1 MKKKLISV
9 LLLALMC
16 LPLSVSAAE
25 TKTTTT
31 LKFVDVKANSEEYDA
46 VLYLFEKE
54 IMNGKSKTQ
63 FCPQDNL
70 KREEFAKI
78 LTKAFDLKEKS
89 SSLVYGDVAD
99 DEWYASFAKAAGASG
114 LMIGVSEDRFG
125 VGMELSRQDLAV
137 VLKRFLDK
145 NEVPLKSDNVIIY
158 ADNNEISDY
167 AKEAVSV
174 LSSSGIIKGKENN
187 MWHPKENITRAD
199 AAVAVYNAL
208 KEERK
213 HLDSLGLYGGEKQY
227 YEPYDVST
235 DDRIAESMPVPF
247 DANLWPTQEFASI
260 DFESDDYGVLKKESG
275 FDVGVTIGDG
285 LGFDGSRGLKM
296 DLGAAE
302 TILPTFTFTTKP
314 GELDTGDFLVITAK
328 VKIENSSVIKE
339 TKLRPLCKPMVTV
352 WDDEGNYLTESD
364 KPYYNKDTDGWEDF
378 QAVKMI
384 PEKANDENPPEYFKL
399 GISAY
404 GRSFEK
410 GTAYFDDIKVG
421 IVRFEPMSTV
431 LMTPNYKGIIKGENG
446 VGDIALRA
454 YINDKSNFYNHSNLK
469 YTAQI
474 TDNDHNVLLKTESD
488 VIADAMDV
496 YFSSATLPMGGDYY
510 LESILTYKDTG
521 EVLQNQEWTLHKRE
535 ADFTTVVDFDKYGRV
550 VHNGVPKLPISVYGS
565 SNYTEEAKDVI
576 DAGCFDILNNNGFQW
591 YTFYN
596 DEAQKM
602 VKDLEENDVS
612 IVAVLGNTSMAST
625 TGEVTKR
632 ATTQLARRGLTEK
645 KVNNLKDLPNL
656 FAYYN
661 FDEQNGQR
669 FGREF
674 AWMRKIVENLDLDHP
689 TICAIDK
696 TLDNYPGIYASTS
709 DFLGYDSY
717 PITGNEN
724 QTISSVTKKLE
735 QGKKANPNRPYY
747 YIIQG
752 FYYDTRVGDLR
763 APTETEFR
771 NMAYQGVI
779 AGACM
784 LDMYSLT
791 ALEKRPDPTATKEEL
806 WERYTKVFKEIN
818 SFEPII
824 LSTLPAPYYKLEGD
838 GEWIKTMAKR
848 YNGKSYL
855 FAVNVDTE
863 KQSAK
868 IYLDDVETIK
878 GLYSGKTYQ
887 SDKDGWFEI
896 DLEKYETEV
905 FEFEQADYKSSHAE
919 LKRFGLSECVMIDS
933 EEEVPT
939 FIVSADKTEVEY
951 NAAISDFA
959 KLYINGK
966 EKEVTGKIDISGLSE
981 MTIKVASEDGRF
993 DTERTYKIE
1002 KK

>member
-1 MKKKLISV
+1 MKKKIISV

-16 LPLSVSAAE
+16 FSLPVTAAE
-25 TKTTTT
+25 SKATTA
-31 LKFVDVKANSEEYDA
+31 LKFVDVQVDSKEYDA
-46 VLYLFEKE
+46 VVYLFQKE

-63 FCPQDNL
+63 FCPEDNL

-78 LTKAFDLKEKS
+78 LTKAFELKEKS
-89 SSLVYGDVAD
+89 SSLIYSDVAND
-99 DEWYASFAKAAGASG
+99 AWYASFAKTAGASG
-114 LMIGVSEDRFG
+114 LMIGISEDVFG
-125 VGMELSRQDLAV
+125 VGQELSRQDLAV

-145 NEVPLKSDNVIIY
+145 NEVPLISESVTIY

-167 AKEAVSV
+167 AKEAVAILASN
-174 LSSSGIIKGKENN
+174 GIMDGKENN
-187 MWHPKENITRAD
+187 MWHPKQNITRAD
-199 AAVAVYNAL
+199 AAIAVYNAL
-208 KEERK
+208 KKERE

-227 YEPYDVST
+227 YEPYNISV

-247 DANLWPTQEFASI
+247 DANLWPTQEFVSI
-260 DFESDDYGVLKKESG
+260 DFESEDYGDLKKESG
-275 FDVGVTIGDG
+275 FDVGVTIGDEI
-285 LGFDGSRGLKM
+285 GFNGTRGLKL

-302 TILPTFTFTTKP
+302 MILPTFTFTTKP
-314 GELDTGDFLVITAK
+314 GELNTGDFLVITAK
-328 VKIENSSVIKE
+328 VKIENSSVIKD

-352 WDDEGNYLTESD
+352 WDDKGNYLTESD
-364 KPYYNKDTDGWEDF
+364 KPYYNKDTNGWEDF

-384 PEKANDENPPEYFKL
+384 PEKANDENIPEYFKL

-431 LMTPNYKGIIKGENG
+431 LMTPNYKGIIKGEG
-446 VGDIALRA
+446 GIGDIALRA
-454 YINDKSNFYNHSNLK
+454 YINDKSNFYDHSNLK

-488 VIADAMDV
+488 VIADSMDV
-496 YFSSATLPMGGDYY
+496 YFSSAALPMGGDYF

-521 EVLQNQEWTLHKRE
+521 DVLQHQEWMRHRRE
-535 ADFTTVVDFDKYGRV
+535 ADFTTVVDYDKYGRV
-550 VHNGVPKLPISVYGS
+550 VYKGEPILPISVYGS
-565 SNYTEEAKDVI
+565 SNFTEEAADVI
-576 DAGCFDILNNNGFQW
+576 EAGCFDVLNNNGFQW

-602 VKDLEENDVS
+602 VKDLEENDVA

-674 AWMRKIVENLDLDHP
+674 TWMRKIVENADLDHP

-696 TLDNYPGIYASTS
+696 TLDNYPGIYSSTS

-717 PITGNEN
+717 PITGNDD
-724 QTISSVTKKLE
+724 QTISNVTKKLE

-763 APTETEFR
+763 APNETEFR
-771 NMAYQGVI
+771 NMAYQGII

-791 ALEKRPDPTATKEEL
+791 ALEKRPDPTASKEEL
-806 WERYTKVFKEIN
+806 WNRYTKVFTEIKQY
-818 SFEPII
+818 EPII
-824 LSTLPAPYYKLEGD
+824 ISPLPAPYYKVEDG
-838 GEWIKTMAKR
+838 GEWLKTMSKR
-848 YNGKSYL
+848 HDGKSYL
-855 FAVNVDTE
+855 FTVNVDTMD
-863 KQSAK
+863 KSAK
-868 IYLDDVETIK
+868 IYLDGVKSIK
-878 GLYSGKTYQ
+878 GLYSGKTYEAD
-887 SDKDGWFEI
+887 SSGWFEI
-896 DLEKYETEV
+896 DWKKYETDV
-905 FEFEQADYKSSHAE
+905 FEFEQADYKSSHSE

-933 EEEVPT
+933 EEETPT
-939 FIVSADKTEVEY
+939 FIISDDKSEVEY
-951 NAAISDFA
+951 SVAISDYA
-959 KLYINGK
+959 KLYING
-966 EKEVTGKIDISGLSE
+966 EAKEVTGKIDVKGLSE
-981 MTIKVASEDGRF
+981 IVVKVVSEDGRF
-993 DTERTYKIE
+993 ETVKTYKIE